1 MLHFSTC
8 SQSGFL
14 KNRLAERSLCKTQRK
29 CTGFQRR
36 VNHALCR
43 PTGNRGYQL
52 PALPFRNPAGHAI
65 KESLTTLARELLGE
79 MDEKAIVPALDALVR
94 LRAVQDFRP
103 SEALRFIFVL
113 REVVAEVT
121 GEVPQALESRI
132 DELALM
138 AFDQY
143 MACRD
148 QIAGLREK
156 ELRFRMQHATG

>member
-1 MLHFSTC
+1 MSV
-8 SQSGFL
+8 SAAIAEIV
-14 KNRLAERSLCKTQRK
+14 AERWIDRTFASYPGETLP
-29 CTGFQRR
+29 
-36 VNHALCR
+36 LL
-43 PTGNRGYQL
+43 RGEQD
-52 PALPFRNPAGHAI
+52 PFRNPAGHAI

-79 MDEKAIVPALDALVR
+79 MNENAIAPALDALIR

-103 SEALRFIFVL
+103 SEALRFIFDL
-113 REVVAEVT
+113 RDVVAEVT
-121 GEVPQALESRI
+121 GSLPQALQSRI

-156 ELRFRMQHATG
+156 ELRLRMQHAAG

>member
-1 MLHFSTC
+1 MSV
-8 SQSGFL
+8 SGAIADIV
-14 KNRLAERSLCKTQRK
+14 AERWIER
-29 CTGFQRR
+29 
-36 VNHALCR
+36 ALASY
-43 PTGNRGYQL
+43 PAETLPLLRGEQD
-52 PALPFRNPAGHAI
+52 PFRNPAGHAI

-79 MDEKAIVPALDALVR
+79 MDEKAIASALDALVR

-103 SEALRFIFVL
+103 SEALRFIFDL
-113 REVVAEVT
+113 REIVAEVT

-156 ELRFRMQHATG
+156 ELRSRMQYAAK

>member
-1 MLHFSTC
+1 MSV
-8 SQSGFL
+8 SGAIAEIV
-14 KNRLAERSLCKTQRK
+14 AERWIERTLESYP
-29 CTGFQRR
+29 
-36 VNHALCR
+36 AEM
-43 PTGNRGYQL
+43 L
-52 PALPFRNPAGHAI
+52 PLLGGEQDPFRNPAGHAI
-65 KESLTTLARELLGE
+65 KESLNTLARELLGE
-79 MDEKAIVPALDALVR
+79 MDKTAIAAALDALVR

-103 SEALRFIFVL
+103 SEALRFVFDL
-113 REVVAEVT
+113 RDVVAEVT

-156 ELRFRMQHATG
+156 ELRFRMQYAAR